1 MSKQSDRE
9 WLAEHVTGVD
19 KLIARK
25 NGTFELQRGYYYRM
39 NQTAERW
46 GNCVATWTG
55 ERFELVE
62 AFDHFAPWPKRSY
75 FSAVLRRKEDV
86 KENLS

>member
-25 NGTFELQRGYYYRM
+25 NGSFELQRGYRHRM
-39 NQTAERW
+39 NLTPERW
-46 GNCVATWTG
+46 GECVATWAS

-62 AFDHFAPWPKRSY
+62 AFDHFVPRPKNSY

-86 KENLS
+86 